1 MNELQLAHRIR
12 QLLNHG
18 TRLERPVA
26 ERLRAARELALE
38 RRRGEAAAGSV
49 LAGNV
54 AGPAGFG
61 SLSLRVLVPL
71 VALGVAIAVT
81 YNWEQKQRAKE
92 VEELDALVLTGDLP
106 IDAYLDRGFEAW
118 LKKRASL

>member
-38 RRRGEAAAGSV
+38 RRRAGSV
-49 LAGNV
+49 AGAALAGGLGF
-54 AGPAGFG
+54 AG
-61 SLSLRVLVPL
+61 LSLRVIVSLVT
-71 VALGVAIAVT
+71 LGVAIAAT
-81 YNWEQKQRAKE
+81 YSWEQKQRATE
-92 VEELDALVLTGDLP
+92 VEELDALVLASDLP
-106 IDAYLDRGFEAW
+106 IDAYLDHGFAAW
-118 LKKRASL
+118 LKRRASQ

>member
-1 MNELQLAHRIR
+1 MNELHFAHRIR
-12 QLLNHG
+12 QLLNQG
-18 TRLERPVA
+18 ARLQGPVA

-38 RRRGEAAAGSV
+38 RRRGEAAAGTV

-54 AGPAGFG
+54 AGRSGFG
-61 SLSLRVLVPL
+61 SLSLRVIVPL
-71 VALGVAIAVT
+71 VALGVAFAVT

-92 VEELDALVLTGDLP
+92 VEELDALLLTSDLP

-118 LKKRASL
+118 LKKRASF